1 MSRSE
6 PSPDRSIYELIR
18 DQVGRRPDD
27 PLDLEQFPSIPLSP
41 DSELTVIAGLHDHIA
56 TGELRDPAEIA
67 TLIQSAVDGVATWQ
81 ELESGL
87 TETSMVR
94 QFDPVAARLGPL
106 GISEQAVAG
115 FRDMARQSSAYEPVK
130 WGIVFGYL
138 EAASTARLDQA
149 DIGLLLD
156 LARHPELTSA
166 ATFVLGLAA
175 DHDPELKLLKVRLLA
190 LTDGWGVV
198 QLVGELGR
206 EPELM
211 ADVAVQRQVL
221 VYGAQ
226 NGAGLGME
234 CYFDIAR
241 IIDFPAW
248 IERAHDDDEV
258 FVAVARIMGG
268 LCTEPEPTGGLADRD
283 DAEQLIERF
292 IALLEAREPTVE
304 LLHAIDQVGRFFGV
318 TPEWPTRLIWEARLE
333 ELYQQK
339 RSLDVLARGLDGPR
353 AWMASMVIRRHLESE
368 LAPQVAAWH
377 RRDPNFSSIWTLGV
391 IGRPE
396 DQELMAAPVEAVDWM
411 IRRSRER
418 LSSRTLPF
426 AEQRLDHDLAS
437 YVSRLPRWP
446 NDRSERL
453 VLTAAEDFNPDVRS
467 AAATAIERWPSGRL
481 SPALHRIL
489 KRLLKDEAIF
499 VVEKAARAA
508 EAHGVQTRTALRHLA
523 RLRSRLAKRRA

>member
-1 MSRSE
+1 
-6 PSPDRSIYELIR
+6 
-18 DQVGRRPDD
+18 
-27 PLDLEQFPSIPLSP
+27 
-41 DSELTVIAGLHDHIA
+41 
-56 TGELRDPAEIA
+56 
-67 TLIQSAVDGVATWQ
+67 
-81 ELESGL
+81 
-87 TETSMVR
+87 
-94 QFDPVAARLGPL
+94 
-106 GISEQAVAG
+106 
-115 FRDMARQSSAYEPVK
+115 
-130 WGIVFGYL
+130 
-138 EAASTARLDQA
+138 
-149 DIGLLLD
+149 
-156 LARHPELTSA
+156 
-166 ATFVLGLAA
+166 
-175 DHDPELKLLKVRLLA
+175 
-190 LTDGWGVV
+190 
-198 QLVGELGR
+198 
-206 EPELM
+206 M
-211 ADVAVQRQVL
+211 ADLAVQRQVL

-226 NGAGLGME
+226 NGAGLAME

-292 IALLEAREPTVE
+292 IALLDAREPTVE

-318 TPEWPTRLIWEARLE
+318 TPDWPTRLIWEARLD

-339 RSLDVLARGLDGPR
+339 RSLDVFARGLDGPR
-353 AWMASMVIRRHLESE
+353 AWMASSVIRRHLESE

-396 DQELMAAPVEAVDWM
+396 DQELLAAPLEAVDWM
-411 IRRSRER
+411 TRRSRER

-453 VLTAAEDFNPDVRS
+453 VLAAAEDFNPDVRS

-481 SPALHRIL
+481 SPALHRTL

-508 EAHGVQTRTALRHLA
+508 EAHAIPTTKARSHLA
-523 RLRSRLAKRRA
+523 RLRLRLAKRRV